1 MVRKL
6 CVTSVLFMLLVGSS
20 ALAQVQYGSLDGLV
34 GEVVFYYEWA
44 PTEGPPWPRVSIGD
58 GTVATGRES
67 RTGMRLILGRDG
79 VVVRR
84 EGEVTYYAPARATV
98 IEMAPVDLS
107 ALDGLRAQAIWRY
120 VGETGP
126 ETPSRLNF
134 SYTVRAVT
142 TRIRAAEVI
151 VTPDY
156 LVVVSSGGA
165 VKIISRLVVEDM
177 SLLSVSA
184 AQSLASPRD
193 LSQFES
199 TRPFRGLQWGD
210 PPAVLGAVQAVRRGT
225 SDGLSYVTYIR
236 PWEDLNLGAGFKASS
251 IEYLFLEDKLAAIT
265 IHISEE
271 VDLDHAVPQ
280 LKEIAERYKESLVQE
295 EWDTSRLDWA
305 RDSYVLDM
313 HYVLRDMISEQ
324 WYGMRTGGLDQVMWR
339 LGDQGAILTR
349 EGGLLS
355 GQGHLVLVLYDA
367 SVL

>member
-1 MVRKL
+1 V
-6 CVTSVLFMLLVGSS
+6 
-20 ALAQVQYGSLDGLV
+20 A
-34 GEVVFYYEWA
+34 
-44 PTEGPPWPRVSIGD
+44 IGD

-107 ALDGLRAQAIWRY
+107 ALDGLRAQALWRY

-126 ETPSRLNF
+126 ETPSQLNF

-324 WYGMRTGGLDQVMWR
+324 WYGMRTGGLDEVMWR